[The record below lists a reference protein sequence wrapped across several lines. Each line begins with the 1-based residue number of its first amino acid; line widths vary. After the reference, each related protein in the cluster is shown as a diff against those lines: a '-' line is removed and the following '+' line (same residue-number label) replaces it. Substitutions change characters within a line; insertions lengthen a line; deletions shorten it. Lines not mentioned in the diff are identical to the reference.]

1 MVRESNPVFRR
12 VWFTVRCS
20 RQCCSPPMYYI
31 KLLMNATT
39 DPVYNND
46 HYWSTCFR
54 DASLSFKNTQV
65 NNTLAR
71 LSHPVGLMLQQ
82 CVKYITNTFSGQP
95 VAKDKIIWNLGIGNK
110 NRTCVRSFADFRLTT
125 RPYRYFCLSATVAF
139 CWLRIRESN
148 PANHW
153 LTVKPMHLARVLR
166 NKIGHDFCHFNSG

>member
-1 MVRESNPVFRR
+1 
-12 VWFTVRCS
+12 
-20 RQCCSPPMYYI
+20 MYYI

-95 VAKDKIIWNLGIGNK
+95 VGATGWIRTSGFKDLQ
-110 NRTCVRSFADFRLTT
+110 SFALG
-125 RPYRYFCLSATVAF
+125 LSATVAF

-148 PANHW
+148 PANH
-153 LTVKPMHLARVLR
+153 
-166 NKIGHDFCHFNSG
+166 